1 MTVEMRV
8 MKWEIISLQSPYQL
22 HERCL
27 NLHWDLTTLA
37 QFGMMEAYP
46 VGEVM
51 RMANSESVA
60 WMILE
65 MVAVR
70 WVPIWH
76 SFLYLEEILH

>member
-8 MKWEIISLQSPYQL
+8 MKWEIISLQSLCQL

-37 QFGMMEAYP
+37 LFGMMEAYP
-46 VGEVM
+46 VGEAM
-51 RMANSESVA
+51 RMANSESVV

-65 MVAVR
+65 MVEVR